1 LAARTGKGFGA
12 AGKTGSFFLRR
23 KEKAF
28 FFRVGKREDFPA
40 GGTRG
45 FLILH
50 ADAPQPAEPVSDAC
64 RGTAAFSGTVRL
76 APPLFAARFPSV
88 PQDPWTAGRR
98 GRPLRAFFTA
108 GRGRYCKKITNILPS
123 VVDFCRGFM
132 EEL

>member
-1 LAARTGKGFGA
+1 LAPPARPDPSFCAGRKRLSFFASANGRFPCRLGKGIFY
-12 AGKTGSFFLRR
+12 
-23 KEKAF
+23 
-28 FFRVGKREDFPA
+28 
-40 GGTRG
+40 
-45 FLILH
+45 LH
-50 ADAPQPAEPVSDAC
+50 ADAPQAPEPELDAC

-108 GRGRYCKKITNILPS
+108 GWGRYCKKITNILPS
-123 VVDFCRGFM
+123 AVDFCRGFM